1 MLLSY
6 SARRRGMYAV
16 SAIDLC
22 SRAFGDAH
30 LLAIRMNLE
39 ADAGRL
45 AVPAHDRDVGQ
56 VDRRLLGDDAALLCL
71 GLLLVALDEIDA
83 ADQRLVLGGTHL
95 EHLAGAAL
103 VAAVQHDDL
112 VTFPDLGGHHSTSG
126 ASEMIF
132 MWFLARS
139 SRGTGPKMRVPTGS
153 ICGLIST
160 AALLSKRMTEPSARR
175 MSFFTRTTTA
185 FITSPFLTRPRGAA
199 SLIETTI
206 TSPIVAYLRLDPPST
221 LMHMTR
227 RAPELSATSRLV
239 CICIIDAPLPLSC

>member
-56 VDRRLLGDDAALLCL
+56 VDRRLLGDDAALLRL

-103 VAAVQHDDL
+103 VAAAEHHDL
-112 VTFPDLGGHHSTSG
+112 VTRANLGRHHTTSG
-126 ASEMIF
+126 ARRMMF

-139 SRGTGPKMRVPTGS
+139 SGGPGPKVR
-153 ICGLIST
+153 
-160 AALLSKRMTEPSARR
+160 
-175 MSFFTRTTTA
+175 
-185 FITSPFLTRPRGAA
+185 
-199 SLIETTI
+199 
-206 TSPIVAYLRLDPPST
+206 
-221 LMHMTR
+221 
-227 RAPELSATSRLV
+227 
-239 CICIIDAPLPLSC
+239 

>member
-6 SARRRGMYAV
+6 SARRRGTYAV

-22 SRAFGDAH
+22 SRAFGDAN
-30 LLAIRMNLE
+30 LVAIRLNLE
-39 ADAGRL
+39 TYAGRL
-45 AVPAHDRDVGQ
+45 AVLADDRDVGQ
-56 VDRRLLGDDAALLCL
+56 MDRRLLGDDAALLRL
-71 GLLLVALDEIDA
+71 GLLLVTLDEIDA
-83 ADQRLVLGGTHL
+83 ADQRLVLGRTHL

-112 VTFPDLGGHHSTSG
+112 VAFPDLGSHHSTSG

-153 ICGLIST
+153 ICGVMST
-160 AALLSKRMTEPSARR
+160 SALRSKWMIDPSTRRMT
-175 MSFFTRTTTA
+175 FLTRTTTA
-185 FITSPFLTRPRGAA
+185 FITSPFLTRPRGIA
-199 SLIETTI
+199 SLPETTI
-206 TSPIVAYLRLDPPST
+206 TSPMVAYLRLEPPST

-239 CICIIDAPLPLSC
+239 CIWIIWRLAVPVR